1 MLLLVDKVE
10 IWSMRAN
17 QDKPVFL
24 SQARRIHS
32 LSLKLFNPRSFYK
45 IAHLCKKSHFLLRN
59 LFLVNQSSSL
69 GIEVGGFYVLM
80 FSSFTPFTIVS
91 FCLIEFWFFDLP
103 QWLFLYKYGRSHS
116 RPLLPQLNGFYVSV
130 KEVNRKWILFLP
142 IWPFRFPWISLAL
155 VDVSLEILVVVFVV
169 VCTCGDGGTIGW
181 NGESLDRQF
190 RQETQF
196 LPSMEEVE

>member
-24 SQARRIHS
+24 SQARRLHS
-32 LSLKLFNPRSFYK
+32 LSLKLSNLGSFYK
-45 IAHLCKKSHFLLRN
+45 IAHVYKKSHFLLRN

-69 GIEVGGFYVLM
+69 GIEVGGFYVPM
-80 FSSFTPFTIVS
+80 FSSFTPSTIVS

-116 RPLLPQLNGFYVSV
+116 RPPPQLNGFYVSV
-130 KEVNRKWILFLP
+130 KEVNRESEFCSYQYDHLDFLEYP
-142 IWPFRFPWISLAL
+142 
-155 VDVSLEILVVVFVV
+155 
-169 VCTCGDGGTIGW
+169 
-181 NGESLDRQF
+181 
-190 RQETQF
+190 
-196 LPSMEEVE
+196 